1 VRQDLVL
8 DAAIRVLA
16 AGGSRALTHRAVD
29 AEAGLPLGS
38 TSNLYRTREA
48 LLSGVLGQILQH
60 ETQAWAALGTDLTP
74 ENFAEVVG
82 GFVKTLAG
90 RQKGLTQG
98 LTLARK
104 AIFLEASFSPVLRRQ
119 IAEGQ
124 RRLVEW
130 AAPLVAGLGSSRP
143 EADLRLILALIDGLL
158 SAQLANP
165 ARDFDPAAALTVLNR
180 GLEVEP
186 EEAGP
191 REP

>member
-90 RQKGLTQG
+90 RQKG